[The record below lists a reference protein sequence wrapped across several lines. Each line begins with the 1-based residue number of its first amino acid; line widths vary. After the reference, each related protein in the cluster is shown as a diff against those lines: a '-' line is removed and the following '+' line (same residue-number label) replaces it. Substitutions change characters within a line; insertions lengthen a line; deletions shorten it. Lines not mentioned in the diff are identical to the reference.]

1 MLVTALD
8 RIYPGWRRPYRW
20 WTPFIGVIEWIMQNI
35 TLTSIH
41 SDSTGPTHL
50 SCVRG
55 ILFYGLVKHAV
66 AIDLHPRDLLSE
78 KSTGSALA
86 KCQPCAALQP
96 KARNRAAWLGFR
108 LALQ

>member
-1 MLVTALD
+1 MVDPVHRGNRMDHAK
-8 RIYPGWRRPYRW
+8 YY
-20 WTPFIGVIEWIMQNI
+20 
-35 TLTSIH
+35 LTSIH

-78 KSTGSALA
+78 KVDRQCLGKVPALCGFTA
-86 KCQPCAALQP
+86 EGAQPGGLAG
-96 KARNRAAWLGFR
+96 GFD
-108 LALQ
+108 

>member
-78 KSTGSALA
+78 KVDRQCLGKVPVLCGFTAEGAQPGGLA
-86 KCQPCAALQP
+86 G
-96 KARNRAAWLGFR
+96 GFD
-108 LALQ
+108 